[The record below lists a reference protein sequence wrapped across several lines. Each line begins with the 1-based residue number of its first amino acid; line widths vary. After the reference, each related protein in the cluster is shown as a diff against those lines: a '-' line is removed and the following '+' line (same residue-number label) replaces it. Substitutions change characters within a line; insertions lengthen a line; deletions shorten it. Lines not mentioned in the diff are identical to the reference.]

1 MPAVSEITGASFSK
15 AKLLRNTAS
24 LSECTMG
31 IIDNSGV
38 DIMGNQQLF
47 WTEMSIGEI
56 DDLKSNVYWIFGA
69 IEISIHEITRIN
81 KMPNTRRMCG
91 VPGKALLANTALCQC
106 ELMVMLDMVC
116 SSHDRVVWEMVQVVP
131 RELKRE
137 ITFIPNPSSTLSI
150 WILKSPKINRLCD
163 SRESWERKSINSLRK
178 LVVSQRGL

>member
-56 DDLKSNVYWIFGA
+56 DDLKSNGY
-69 IEISIHEITRIN
+69 
-81 KMPNTRRMCG
+81 
-91 VPGKALLANTALCQC
+91 
-106 ELMVMLDMVC
+106 
-116 SSHDRVVWEMVQVVP
+116 
-131 RELKRE
+131 
-137 ITFIPNPSSTLSI
+137 
-150 WILKSPKINRLCD
+150 
-163 SRESWERKSINSLRK
+163 
-178 LVVSQRGL
+178 